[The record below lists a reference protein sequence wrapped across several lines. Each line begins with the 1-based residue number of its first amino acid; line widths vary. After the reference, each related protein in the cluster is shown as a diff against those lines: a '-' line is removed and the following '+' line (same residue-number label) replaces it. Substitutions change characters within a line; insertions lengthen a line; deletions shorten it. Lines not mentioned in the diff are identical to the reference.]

1 MKLKKHDSGLMTAV
15 ESTDKKLV
23 PLFRRAVRR
32 GTSKLEAML
41 AADAV
46 SHDAGPPTY
55 HCMARDQ
62 FIHGH
67 NHLEAERVAA
77 GDARPSDYQFF
88 GNPLIVD
95 PEGSGEDWESPS
107 SRAAMGRHLVY
118 TFEFDREGPAFLRE
132 QCRWALPLKD
142 WAKSQ
147 FGRLYRDLKQFGDF
161 RLMNVTYSGG
171 KSLHIHIVFET
182 ALMIDRCKAEVS
194 PAAVRAGYR
203 AHWLRLHDVVMGHL
217 QPSGGIT
224 PDDTLATSTALRRM
238 PNGHRVVGDDHP
250 LGLTPGSKVRQVVLW
265 EQAVERNPAKEVFH
279 SPSLFAAKPMRA
291 KRGGEVARR
300 ALLTDAQL
308 TYAEGWFQDFYGGTG
323 LVLAGIE
330 PTNDGYVARFH
341 NSKADTNPASMLTEA
356 FVTPILRGRD
366 SERVGTLRPLPLR
379 FGKMLDHLASEVDEA
394 KGFDSAELAIAR
406 RRLGSFVPYWI
417 TGNDISLIH
426 AAEGVGKSTSIMR
439 HIDLSLTT
447 GRLGQPSMFAF
458 VTYDDAAMKAQQ
470 FNISRA
476 SAAGGKCNDEFIG
489 VVWRSFSRL
498 YSDIA
503 GSAELLTVDDAD
515 EADASLW
522 SLIQMRQ
529 PDVASAMGEELAA
542 IWRKIEGRTPVL
554 FTVHDAAHQWAD
566 NTFTRRMLCSDF
578 FEDSFDPASSRART
592 ELNWL
597 VHDEVSISTFVDRF
611 TDEEMRWLQGLRASG
626 TRVWSSGG
634 SKRQRAVYRKFA
646 DKDGGNCPVERADA
660 QRALRAG
667 LEAFEPIVISDAA
680 EYGFQNHA
688 MTPFG
693 CEGQRYFIRCRDWWM
708 EGERPVANRVMFLTT
723 EIVPSL
729 IARKAVPSL
738 IYLRPTTSIGR
749 DVIGVDAA
757 RRVNAEN
764 APAIAQQY
772 AGTGTW
778 VIANKLDGAEHTI
791 SPFAVRGRNDLAD
804 ADIVQ
809 IVTTFHPYHYRELQ
823 ALGTW
828 LGRDDLALLAHVDQ
842 INQSSG
848 RNRGPRNN
856 GASHKVYINL
866 TLFRAIMG
874 NAVVRDELRYV
885 WRLEMDEVQRKNA
898 RARGNEPAGDE
909 NEDRKTA

>member
-1 MKLKKHDSGLMTAV
+1 MKMNKHDYDLLDAV
-15 ESTDKKLV
+15 EALDKSLV
-23 PLFRRAVRR
+23 HLFRRAVRR
-32 GTSKLEAML
+32 GTSKLETML
-41 AADAV
+41 ADDAV
-46 SHDAGPPTY
+46 SRDGQQATY

-62 FIHGH
+62 FVHGH
-67 NHLEAERVAA
+67 NHLEAERVVT
-77 GDARPSDYQFF
+77 GNARPSDFQFF

-95 PEGSGEDWESPS
+95 PEGSGKDWASPS
-107 SRAAMGRHLVY
+107 SRATLGRHLIY
-118 TFEFDREGPAFLRE
+118 TFEFDWDDPAFLVE
-132 QCRWALPLKD
+132 QCRWAMPLKA
-142 WAKSQ
+142 WGKSP
-147 FGRLYRDLKQFGDF
+147 FGKLFSNLKGLGDF

-171 KSLHIHIVFET
+171 KSLHIHLVFET
-182 ALMIDRCKAEVS
+182 ALMMDRLKAEVS

-203 AHWLRLHDVVMGHL
+203 AHWLRLQDVVIEHL
-217 QPSGGIT
+217 RPSGGIT
-224 PDDTLATSTALRRM
+224 PDDSLATSTALRSM
-238 PNGHRVVGDDHP
+238 PNGHRIVGDNHP
-250 LGLTPGSKVRQVVLW
+250 LGLMPGSRVRQVVLW
-265 EQAVERNPAKEVFH
+265 EQCVERNAAKEVFL
-279 SPSLFAAKPMRA
+279 SPSLFAAKPMHRQ
-291 KRGGEVARR
+291 RGGEVARR

-308 TYAEGWFQDFYGGTG
+308 TYAEGWFQDFYSGTG

-341 NSKADTNPASMLTEA
+341 NSKADANPASMLTEA

-366 SERVGTLRPLPLR
+366 SERVSTLRPLPLP
-379 FGKMLDHLASEVDEA
+379 FGQLLDHLASEVNEG
-394 KGFDSAELAIAR
+394 KGFDPAELAIAR

-417 TGNDISLIH
+417 TGNDISLVH
-426 AAEGVGKSTSIMR
+426 AGEGVGKSTSIMR
-439 HIDLSLTT
+439 HIDFSLTT
-447 GRLGQPSMFAF
+447 GRPGQPSMFAF
-458 VTYDDAAMKAQQ
+458 ATYDDAAMKAQE
-470 FNISRA
+470 FNFSRA
-476 SAAGGKCNDEFIG
+476 SAAGGQCDDEFIG

-498 YSDIA
+498 YSDMA

-522 SLIQMRQ
+522 ALIQMLQ
-529 PDVASAMGEELAA
+529 PDVAKAMAEELAA
-542 IWRKIEGRTPVL
+542 IWRKIDGRTPVL

-566 NTFTRRMLCSDF
+566 NTLTRRMLCFDF
-578 FEDSFDPASSRART
+578 FHDSFDPAASRART

-597 VHDEVSISTFVDRF
+597 VHDEVSISTFLDRF

-626 TRVWSSGG
+626 ARVWSSGG
-634 SKRQRAVYRKFA
+634 SKRQREVYQKFT
-646 DKDGGNCPVERADA
+646 DKDGGNCAVERADA

-680 EYGFQNHA
+680 EYGFQNQA

-738 IYLRPTTSIGR
+738 TYLRPTTSVGR
-749 DVIGVDAA
+749 DVVGVDAA

-764 APAIAQQY
+764 APVIAQQY
-772 AGTGTW
+772 VGTGTW

-809 IVTTFHPYHYRELQ
+809 IVTTFHPHYYRELQ

-856 GASHKVYINL
+856 GASHKVHINL
-866 TLFRAIMG
+866 TLFRAIMA
-874 NAVVRDELRYV
+874 NAVVRDELRYG

-898 RARGNEPAGDE
+898 RARNDGPTQDDG
-909 NEDRKTA
+909 EDRRAA